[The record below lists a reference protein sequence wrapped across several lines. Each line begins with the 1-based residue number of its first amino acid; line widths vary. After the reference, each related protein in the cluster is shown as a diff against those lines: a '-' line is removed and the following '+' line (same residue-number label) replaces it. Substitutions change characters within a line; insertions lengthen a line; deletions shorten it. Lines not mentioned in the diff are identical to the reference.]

1 MHSDCLG
8 KGAAMNKIQYK
19 QGTEGENGA
28 ESKEASQITVCLGNT
43 DGTAGLLGA
52 SCSQEMQEL

>member
-1 MHSDCLG
+1 
-8 KGAAMNKIQYK
+8 MNKIQYK